1 MVREEFK
8 FVQRPASH
16 LRAINL
22 IHCEL
27 YQMPAFE
34 YGVRGFITKSQLPA
48 FKPTRVPA
56 TSGAGRWTAQS
67 ERRRAPPRRAWPGCS
82 APRRGAFLLAPRR
95 GAPRVAR
102 AARGHSA
109 PSTGAFGPITSLSH
123 KFQHLFPCA
132 LYFPRRAVDVQD
144 PVHKSLVVT
153 QHVTGSMHHVIR
165 DELLTI
171 HTGPSTHEINASVHV

>member
-1 MVREEFK
+1 MVGEEFK

-16 LRAINL
+16 LRAINK

-34 YGVRGFITKSQLPA
+34 YAGLSQ
-48 FKPTRVPA
+48 
-56 TSGAGRWTAQS
+56 
-67 ERRRAPPRRAWPGCS
+67 RANCQLSSPHVFPPRLARAVGLRK
-82 APRRGAFLLAPRR
+82 AREGALRLGARVAR
-95 GAPRVAR
+95 MLCTAAERSSLRHAAGAPRVAR

>member
-1 MVREEFK
+1 MVGEEFK

-67 ERRRAPPRRAWPGCS
+67 ERRRAPPRRAWPGCA

-95 GAPRVAR
+95 ASLALRGAIQRLR
-102 AARGHSA
+102 RELSA
-109 PSTGAFGPITSLSH
+109 QPLDSLTNSSTFSLVHVLPPSCRRRSKT
-123 KFQHLFPCA
+123 LFK
-132 LYFPRRAVDVQD
+132 PRRD
-144 PVHKSLVVT
+144 
-153 QHVTGSMHHVIR
+153 
-165 DELLTI
+165 
-171 HTGPSTHEINASVHV
+171 STRHWRNTSCNTR